1 MEHHGWISLLPPL
14 TAIVLALTTRRIL
27 ISLFV
32 GVVLGALLVRD
43 GYPIAAGYTLVVE
56 YLGGNLLN
64 VDKLKAFAFTL
75 SMGAMVGLIT
85 VTGGM
90 RGLVERVL
98 PWAKSRRGG
107 QVLISLLGLAIF
119 FDDYANM
126 LLLGGTTRPLADR
139 LKISREKLAFLIDST
154 AAPVAGLALVSTWVA
169 VEIDYIG
176 EGIGGLPAGFQLEGI
191 ELFLASIPFR
201 FYPLWAILFV
211 FLISGFER
219 DFGPMLTAER
229 KCLDEESSND
239 LLFAAPQEEAGV
251 SSHWLNAALPI
262 LTTVAVV
269 TWWLYYSGMQKVTAD
284 ELEPTWAN
292 IFGNAGSYDALIY
305 GALAGNAI
313 ALLMIPPQQV
323 VPVATLL
330 WGMFKGA
337 LAMTPALAILWLSG
351 ALAATTSGG
360 DAGLGTGLYLAELT
374 SGSIPLWLLPTVTF
388 LVAAAMAFS
397 TGTSW
402 GTMGIVMPLAIPLT
416 YNLMLDNGV
425 SLETSPLL
433 AAVVGT
439 VLAGAI
445 FGDHCS
451 PLSDTTILSSQACG
465 CNHIAHVNT
474 QMPYAMTVGVASIVC
489 GTLPVALGASVWVCH
504 AVGAATLIAVVFF
517 LGKRPSLK

>member
-1 MEHHGWISLLPPL
+1 MDHHGWISLIPPL
-14 TAIVLALTTRRIL
+14 TAIVLALSTRRIL
-27 ISLFV
+27 ASLFV
-32 GVVLGALLVRD
+32 GAVLGALLVRD
-43 GYPIAAGYTLVVE
+43 WNPIAASYTLAVQ
-56 YLGGNLLN
+56 YLGANLMDA
-64 VDKLKAFAFTL
+64 DKLKAFSFTL

-85 VTGGM
+85 ITGGM
-90 RGLVERVL
+90 RGLVEQVL
-98 PWAKSRRGG
+98 PWAKSRREG
-107 QVLISLLGLAIF
+107 QILISLLGLAIF

-176 EGIGGLPAGFQLEGI
+176 EGIADLPSSVRLEGI
-191 ELFLASIPFR
+191 ELFLASIPYR
-201 FYPLWAILFV
+201 FYPLWALLFV
-211 FLISGFER
+211 FLIGGLGR

-229 KCLDEESSND
+229 KRLEEEPTD
-239 LLFAAPQEEAGV
+239 DQLFDAPQESAGV
-251 SSHWLNAALPI
+251 TSHWLNAALPI
-262 LTTVAVV
+262 LTTVSVV
-269 TWWLYYSGMQKVTAD
+269 TWWLYYSGSAKVAAAGID
-284 ELEPTWAN
+284 PTWAN
-292 IFGNAGSYDALIY
+292 IFGNASSYDALIY
-305 GALAGNAI
+305 GALAGNAL
-313 ALLMIPPQQV
+313 ALLMIMPQNIVPPAKV
-323 VPVATLL
+323 F

-351 ALAATTSGG
+351 ALAATTSKEEW
-360 DAGLGTGLYLAELT
+360 GLGTGLYLAELT

-416 YNLMLDNGV
+416 YNLMVDNGV
-425 SLETSPLL
+425 PLDGSPLL

-451 PLSDTTILSSQACG
+451 PLSDTTILSSQSCG

-474 QMPYAMTVGVASIVC
+474 QMPYAVTVGLATIAI
-489 GTLPVALGASVWVCH
+489 GTIPVAFGASVWLCH
-504 AVGAATLIAVVFF
+504 LVGAAVLIAIIC
-517 LGKRPSLK
+517 LIGRRQS